1 MLYNLKTE
9 AEHGK
14 DGKPLPIQKEVIKD
28 ETGNIEIV
36 LFSSLIDE
44 VSSNTSY
51 DFMKMRVQKFMNDR
65 ILKSTE
71 TTKVSNN
78 DDVAF
83 YYEKSVKAK
92 VASIDLKTL
101 TQIYLYP
108 VCSAPVSINNAV
120 AWCKKCNNVS
130 SQSQYKS
137 IADVKMVILDESGQ
151 LGSTIDVLLESII

>member
-51 DFMKMRVQKFMNDR
+51 DFTKMRVQKFMNDR

-71 TTKVSNN
+71 AAKVS
-78 DDVAF
+78 
-83 YYEKSVKAK
+83 KMMMLLSVMKN
-92 VASIDLKTL
+92 L
-101 TQIYLYP
+101 
-108 VCSAPVSINNAV
+108 
-120 AWCKKCNNVS
+120 
-130 SQSQYKS
+130 
-137 IADVKMVILDESGQ
+137 
-151 LGSTIDVLLESII
+151 